1 MLNILSHQHISFYT
15 AGTSPLSSDFP
26 AQKPITLHK
35 HSVFLEKCSAL
46 LQAHP
51 YLAWITC
58 FIGAPVFITAAVAL
72 FTLMFNLP
80 AILW

>member
-1 MLNILSHQHISFYT
+1 MLNILSHEHILFHT

-26 AQKPITLHK
+26 AQKPITFHK
-35 HSVFLEKCSAL
+35 HSVFWEKCSAL

-51 YLAWITC
+51 YLAWAVC
-58 FIGAPVFITAAVAL
+58 FVGAPVFITGAVAL
-72 FTLMFNLP
+72 FTLMLNLP